1 MQIAINHI
9 AAACV
14 AANIKHAIICPGSR
28 NAPITM
34 AFARHTKI
42 ECYSVVDE
50 RSAGFIAL
58 GIAQQSHS
66 PVVLVCTSGSAVVN
80 FYPAIVEAF
89 YQRIPLLI
97 VTADRPPEL
106 IDQWDGQT
114 LHQNNIFGKHVK
126 ASYTMPDDYSLPEI
140 FSQTTLQAYKDSM
153 QGIKGPVHINVPLRE
168 PLYEAKNEEFSYP
181 EIKFQTNHQYRQT
194 INTLALDEVF
204 AETQKVL
211 IFNGAGFVSDA
222 NAKVLTAFNNKA
234 VILSDT
240 VSNMHAAGNIEYWDF
255 LLSKKE
261 LLEELVPDILITTG
275 TSTVSKN
282 LKLFFRKFKPKHHF
296 HISPTGDIA
305 DPFQTTPYLV
315 KGEVHI
321 VLSKLNWEDKNDAY
335 LKTWKHWDDKIDSLT
350 SSFFKDTDFSEFSSV
365 NQAINALPKQSVL
378 QLSNSMAVRWANLLG
393 APKHLSG
400 VHSNRG
406 VSGIDGCTSTAVGAA
421 FEVKETVTLITGDVA
436 FFYDSNALWN
446 KFAPANLRIVILN
459 NGGGG
464 IFRLIDGPQQM
475 PELGEF
481 LETKHQREAEL
492 LAKDMGVEYAA
503 ASNYAELA
511 KELESFYNRSN
522 KPKVLE
528 VFTKAEINTQV
539 FNTFKQLIY
548 GLE

>member
-9 AAACV
+9 AAAC
-14 AANIKHAIICPGSR
+14 AAADIRNAIICPGSR

-34 AFARHTKI
+34 AFARHTEI
-42 ECYSVVDE
+42 ECHSVVDE

-58 GIAQQSHS
+58 GMAQQSHS
-66 PVVLVCTSGSAVVN
+66 LVVLICTSGSAVVN
-80 FYPAIVEAF
+80 FYPAVVEAF

-97 VTADRPPEL
+97 ITADRPPEL
-106 IDQWDGQT
+106 IDQWDGQN
-114 LHQNNIFGKHVK
+114 LHQDNIFGKHVK

-168 PLYEAKNEEFSYP
+168 PLYEAKGEKFSYP
-181 EIKFQTNHQYRQT
+181 EIEFKSNNQYSQTV
-194 INTLALDEVF
+194 NTLALEEVF
-204 AETQKVL
+204 TQTQKVL
-211 IFNGAGFVSDA
+211 IFNGAGFISDTNVKA
-222 NAKVLTAFNNKA
+222 LLAFNNKA
-234 VILSDT
+234 VVLSDA
-240 VSNMHAAGNIEYWDF
+240 VSNMHAVGNVKYWDF

-261 LLEELVPDILITTG
+261 LLEGLVPDILITTG

-282 LKLFFRKFKPKHHF
+282 LKLFFRKYKPKYHF

-305 DPFQTTPYLV
+305 DPFQTAPYLV
-315 KGEVHI
+315 KGKIHL
-321 VLSKLNWEDKNDAY
+321 VLSKLNWENKNDEY
-335 LKTWKHWDDKIDSLT
+335 LKTWKQWDNKIDSLT

-365 NQAINALPKQSVL
+365 NQILNALPKQSVL

-393 APKHLSG
+393 APKHLSSI
-400 VHSNRG
+400 HSNRG

-492 LAKDMGVEYAA
+492 LVKDMGAEYAA
-503 ASNYAELA
+503 VSNYAELA
-511 KELESFYNRSN
+511 KELESFYDPSN

-539 FNTFKQLIY
+539 FNTFKQQIY